1 MTAEQSVQKFRMDM
15 LRKMPFYG
23 GVVMRLRFRKTTE
36 TKTACTNGYEVLY
49 NGSFITGMSEPE
61 RYYVLLH
68 EVFHVMLGHCRRDAG
83 RDPQLWNIAC
93 DMLVNGMI
101 DEVTPAFKQAGVLLK
116 QPKNGVYGNVSKG
129 ETVENI
135 YARLKDQGGEDAEDD
150 SGIRQ
155 VFIAANDLPEKPPR
169 DEAELDRIAH
179 AQGIFKDV
187 LAKLT
192 AEDSS
197 GESAEGVRNA
207 SSARGPGAKGRSAF
221 GHLAVPSAML
231 GLTQSRRLDW
241 RRLLRNMLEAE
252 QTDETS
258 YQTPE
263 RKYLH
268 MDLLVP
274 GYGTKEETLNNVW
287 LFIDSSGSVEKRDLE
302 QFLTQAARIGREFS
316 CPLNIAYW
324 DTRVSDV
331 YRNVLGEKNV
341 LKCQPHHSGG
351 TDINCIYRWM
361 RENRVKPDTMIIL
374 TDGYFGGIREA
385 VPWSLIR
392 KTVLVITEDGKS
404 IDSLPD
410 IGRYARL

>member
-1 MTAEQSVQKFRMDM
+1 MTAEQCIQRFKMDM

-23 GVVMRLRFRKTTE
+23 GVVMRLPFVKVHE
-36 TKTACTNGYEVLY
+36 AKTARTNGFEVQY
-49 NGSFITGMSEPE
+49 NASFILGLKEPE

-83 RDPQLWNIAC
+83 RDARLWNIAC
-93 DMLVNGMI
+93 DMVVNSMI
-101 DEVTPAFKQAGVLLK
+101 DEVTPAFKQSGVLLAR
-116 QPKNGVYGNVSKG
+116 PKHGVYGQVSKG
-129 ETVENI
+129 ETVENV
-135 YARLKDQGGEDAEDD
+135 YARLRDMEKGNPGKAGEKA
-150 SGIRQ
+150 
-155 VFIAANDLPEKPPR
+155 FITGNDLPEKAPSG
-169 DEAELDRIAH
+169 EAELDRMAK

-187 LAKLT
+187 LAQIVAK
-192 AEDSS
+192 
-197 GESAEGVRNA
+197 ESEKQTPEEGQKAVYD
-207 SSARGPGAKGRSAF
+207 RGKGTKERSPY

-361 RENRVKPDTMIIL
+361 RENRVKPDTLIIL
-374 TDGYFGGIREA
+374 TDGYFGGIH
-385 VPWSLIR
+385 
-392 KTVLVITEDGKS
+392 
-404 IDSLPD
+404 
-410 IGRYARL
+410 